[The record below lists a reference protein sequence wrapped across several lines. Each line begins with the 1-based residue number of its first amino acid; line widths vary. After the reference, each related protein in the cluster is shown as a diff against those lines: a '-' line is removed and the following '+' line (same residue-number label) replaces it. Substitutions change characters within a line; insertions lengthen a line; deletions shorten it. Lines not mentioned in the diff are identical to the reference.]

1 MAEPSGASLYPT
13 LTCSSLTQGS
23 PEDTHL
29 GSHPMTYVHD
39 GDILC
44 IWALIKTQISL
55 QGILQL
61 NIRGNMAKPE
71 GKEERK
77 HTY

>member
-1 MAEPSGASLYPT
+1 MA
-13 LTCSSLTQGS
+13 
-23 PEDTHL
+23 
-29 GSHPMTYVHD
+29 YVHD
-39 GDILC
+39 GDVLC